1 MSPEDSPVFDHST
14 VENFSTLGRLIL
26 IKENT
31 FTFEMRINLKVGG
44 WITELRL
51 ALSEYKSIS

>member
-1 MSPEDSPVFDHST
+1 MSPEDSPVFDHSS

-44 WITELRL
+44 
-51 ALSEYKSIS
+51 